1 MNFKI
6 KNISFHFSNNHLKV
20 NNMTIEC
27 NKNTFQAIQLFLN
40 SKNSTISKHHLME
53 YIWGTVIVSDNSIFK
68 LVQNIRSIFIDAGL
82 PEDTIENVYGKGYQ
96 IKHLITEIG
105 VSDNN
110 TTKVGSKNFKL
121 LLSLTIII
129 MVSLLIINHYSN
141 NNSKQKDSLKPKN
154 KKYISSLLKSD
165 WDKGLIYINE
175 QLKNKDDKLSKT
187 DLALFVW

>member
-1 MNFKI
+1 
-6 KNISFHFSNNHLKV
+6 
-20 NNMTIEC
+20 MTIEC